1 MWVQRVAPGAVA
13 NDFFELLVTHQ
24 LFTSLLG
31 SLLAAA
37 GEHLRL
43 IAQHED
49 SLEVEITSLDWLGEG
64 ERAPEG
70 SRSSDG

>member
-1 MWVQRVAPGAVA
+1 MALGT
-13 NDFFELLVTHQ
+13 LLGSS
-24 LFTSLLG
+24 LGNFDGSLLG